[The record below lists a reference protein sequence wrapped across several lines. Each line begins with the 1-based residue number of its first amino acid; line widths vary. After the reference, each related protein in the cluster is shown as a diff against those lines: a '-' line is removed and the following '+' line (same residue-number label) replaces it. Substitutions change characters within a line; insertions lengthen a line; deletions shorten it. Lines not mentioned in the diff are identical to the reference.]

1 MSAIISD
8 FWGIFKLILPYLVW
22 CIALGLV
29 TKAICRHKGYSGG
42 FGWGFWLGFIGIL
55 ICAVW
60 RKRKEDEPGDEIVS
74 DEQAYYK
81 QLLDSGAI
89 TQEEYD
95 EKIKQLYGI

>member
-1 MSAIISD
+1 MSAVISD

-22 CIALGLV
+22 CVALGLV

-55 ICAVW
+55 ICVFW
-60 RKRKEDEPGDEIVS
+60 HKQREDEPVNGTAAGMQT

-95 EKIKQLYGI
+95 EKMR